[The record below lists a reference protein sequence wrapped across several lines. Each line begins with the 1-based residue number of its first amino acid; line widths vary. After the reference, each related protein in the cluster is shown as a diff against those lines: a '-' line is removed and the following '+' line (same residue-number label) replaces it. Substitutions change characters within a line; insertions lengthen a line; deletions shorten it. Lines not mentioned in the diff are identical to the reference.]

1 MSTLQANMAAY
12 ATMKDKLEKESLG
25 RWVLFHDEQLIGTYA
40 SFEDA
45 AADAIEQFGRGPYHI
60 RQVGAPDTVTI
71 PASLA
76 FRMA

>member
-1 MSTLQANMAAY
+1 MNTLQANMAAY
-12 ATMKDKLEKESLG
+12 ATMRERLEKESRGQWILI
-25 RWVLFHDEQLIGTYA
+25 HDERLIGTYA

-60 RQVGAPDTVTI
+60 REIGASDTVTV

-76 FRMA
+76 FRTA